1 MSTETATSGQNDA
14 RIDLEACLVQIEAS
28 KAWFHHRVLPLS
40 IEQLR
45 WRPDA
50 RHWSI
55 AQCLDHLN
63 LTLDL
68 YLPKIDDA
76 ISRAMLQ
83 DRAPTPCS
91 WCERAEFDALGS
103 FEPPVAVAVSAP
115 TLTIPGLAVDP
126 VWLVDQF
133 HQTRDRYTDAVRRSF
148 GLDLRYNRIVEP
160 VYRLIVS
167 LGGTLALIA
176 AHDRR
181 HIWQAERVRQ
191 APRFPRAVFDSKLS
205 LKGHSHG

>member
-1 MSTETATSGQNDA
+1 MRTDIAASGQNDA
-14 RIDLEACLVQIEAS
+14 ETELAACLVQVEAS

-76 ISRAMLQ
+76 ISRAMRQ
-83 DRAPTPCS
+83 DRAPAPCC
-91 WCERAEFDALGS
+91 WCERAEFDALRS
-103 FEPPVAVAVSAP
+103 FEPPVMVGVSSPA
-115 TLTIPGLAVDP
+115 LSIPGLAVDP

-133 HQTRDRYTDAVRRSF
+133 HQTRDRYSDAVRRSF
-148 GLDLRYNRIVEP
+148 GLDLRNSRIVEP
-160 VYRLIVS
+160 IYPLIVS

-181 HIWQAERVRQ
+181 HMWQAERVRQ
-191 APRFPRAVFDSKLS
+191 APRFPHAVFDTQTMSEGALT
-205 LKGHSHG
+205 